1 MLYFVIKG
9 LHVASDILWVG
20 GMLINAFVIGM
31 VPAPIRTG
39 VISALRRYDRL
50 VTTAALG
57 GAWVFGLILAF
68 GYVGFSGGWLHLKL
82 LIVVMLSALHGMQ
95 SAWLRRMEA
104 NPLLDPPAFVAKGM
118 PIVLV
123 STVVVVLLA
132 IVKPF

>member
-1 MLYFVIKG
+1 MLYFIVKG
-9 LHVASDILWVG
+9 LHVASDIIWIG

-50 VTTAALG
+50 VTTTALG

-82 LIVVMLSALHGMQ
+82 LIVIMLSALHGMQ

-123 STVVVVLLA
+123 STIVVVLLA

>member
-1 MLYFVIKG
+1 MLYFIIKG
-9 LHVASDILWVG
+9 LHVASDIIWVG

-31 VPAPIRTG
+31 VPAAIRTG
-39 VISALRRYDRL
+39 VIASLRRYDRI
-50 VTTAALG
+50 VTTGALA
-57 GAWVFGLILAF
+57 GAWIFGLILAF

-104 NPLLDPPAFVAKGM
+104 NPLIDPPAFVAKGM

-123 STVVVVLLA
+123 SVVVVVLLA